1 MSIFDQ
7 EDKITIENLRK
18 IGFVPSG
25 YFLGYAYMTRIF
37 LAAHPIYTHHIY
49 PFSST
54 VNWKEKDTNTIEI
67 IRGVR
72 NHYKTKNYNINDIG
86 DLNILLHKEKEW
98 VLEQIANVSFN
109 GNIEYVRNNIKFI

>member
-18 IGFVPSG
+18 IGFVLSG
-25 YFLGYAYMTRIF
+25 HFDGYASMTRIF
-37 LAAHPIYTHHIY
+37 LVTHPIWTHHIY

-54 VNWKEKDTNTIEI
+54 VNWKEKDIGTIEI

-72 NHYKTKNYNINDIG
+72 NDYNTKNYNINDIG
-86 DLNILLHKEKEW
+86 DLNILLHNETEW
-98 VLEQIANVSFN
+98 IIEQIANASFS
-109 GNIEYVRNNIKFI
+109 GNVEFVRNYIKFI

>member
-1 MSIFDQ
+1 MSIFEQ

-18 IGFVPSG
+18 IGFIPSG
-25 YFLGYAYMTRIF
+25 YFDGYAYMTHIL
-37 LAAHPIYTHHIY
+37 LATHPIYTHHIY

-54 VNWKEKDTNTIEI
+54 VNWKEKDISTVEI

-72 NHYKTKNYNINDIG
+72 NHYNTEKYNINDIG

-98 VLEQIANVSFN
+98 VIEQIANASFN
-109 GNIEYVRNNIKFI
+109 ASKEYVRNYIKFI

>member
-25 YFLGYAYMTRIF
+25 YFNGYAYMTRIF

-67 IRGVR
+67 IRDFR
-72 NHYKTKNYNINDIG
+72 NHYNTKNYNINDIG
-86 DLNILLHKEKEW
+86 DLNILLHNEQEW
-98 VLEQIANVSFN
+98 VIEQIANDSYN
-109 GNIEYVRNNIKFI
+109 RSIEFVRNYIKFI

>member
-25 YFLGYAYMTRIF
+25 YFDGYTYMTQIF
-37 LAAHPIYTHHIY
+37 LAAHPTYTHHIY

-67 IRGVR
+67 IRGFR
-72 NHYKTKNYNINDIG
+72 NHYNTKNYNINDIG

-98 VLEQIANVSFN
+98 VIEQVANESFN
-109 GNIEYVRNNIKFI
+109 TSIEYVRNYIKFI

>member
-1 MSIFDQ
+1 MSIFEQ

-25 YFLGYAYMTRIF
+25 YFDGYAYMTRIF
-37 LAAHPIYTHHIY
+37 LATHPTYTHHIY

-54 VNWKEKDTNTIEI
+54 VNWKEKDTSTIEI

-86 DLNILLHKEKEW
+86 DLNILLHNEKEW
-98 VLEQIANVSFN
+98 VIEQIANESFN
-109 GNIEYVRNNIKFI
+109 SSKEYVKNYIKFI

>member
-18 IGFVPSG
+18 FGFVPSG
-25 YFLGYAYMTRIF
+25 HIGGYTNMTRIF
-37 LAAHPIYTHHIY
+37 LAKHHVITHHVY

-54 VNWKEKDTNTIEI
+54 VNWKEKDIGAIEI

-72 NHYKTKNYNINDIG
+72 NHYNAKNYNINDIG

-98 VLEQIANVSFN
+98 VIEQIANESFN
-109 GNIEYVRNNIKFI
+109 GSIEYTKNCIKFI

>member
-25 YFLGYAYMTRIF
+25 YFDGYAYMTHIL

-54 VNWKEKDTNTIEI
+54 VNWKEKDIGTIEI

-86 DLNILLHKEKEW
+86 DLNILLHNEQEW
-98 VLEQIANVSFN
+98 VIEQIANESFN
-109 GNIEYVRNNIKFI
+109 TSIEYVRNYIKFI

>member
-7 EDKITIENLRK
+7 EDKISIENLRK

-25 YFLGYAYMTRIF
+25 YFDGYAYMTQI
-37 LAAHPIYTHHIY
+37 LIAAHHVYNHYVY

-54 VNWKEKDTNTIEI
+54 VNWKEKDINTIEI
-67 IRGVR
+67 VRGVLDDY
-72 NHYKTKNYNINDIG
+72 NTKNYIINDIG

-98 VLEQIANVSFN
+98 VIEQIANESFN
-109 GNIEYVRNNIKFI
+109 TSIEYVRNYIKFI

>member
-18 IGFVPSG
+18 IGFVPAG
-25 YFLGYAYMTRIF
+25 YIDGYTYMTRIL
-37 LAAHPIYTHHIY
+37 LAVHPTYTHHIY

-54 VNWKEKDTNTIEI
+54 VNWKEKNNSVIEI

-72 NHYKTKNYNINDIG
+72 NNYNTEKYNINDIG

-98 VLEQIANVSFN
+98 VIEQIANELFTES
-109 GNIEYVRNNIKFI
+109 IEYVRNYIKFI

>member
-1 MSIFDQ
+1 MSIFEQ

-25 YFLGYAYMTRIF
+25 YFDGYAYMTHI
-37 LAAHPIYTHHIY
+37 LMATHPIYTHHIY

-54 VNWKEKDTNTIEI
+54 VNWKEKDISTIEI

-72 NHYKTKNYNINDIG
+72 NHYNTEKYNINDIG

-98 VLEQIANVSFN
+98 VIEQIANDSYN
-109 GNIEYVRNNIKFI
+109 GSVEYVRNYIKFI

>member
-25 YFLGYAYMTRIF
+25 YFDGYANMTQLF
-37 LAAHPIYTHHIY
+37 VAAHPIYTHHIY

-54 VNWKEKDTNTIEI
+54 VNWKEKNIGTIEI
-67 IRGVR
+67 IRGFR
-72 NHYKTKNYNINDIG
+72 HHYKSKKYNINDIG
-86 DLNILLHKEKEW
+86 DLNILLHNEKEW
-98 VLEQIANVSFN
+98 VIEQIANESFN
-109 GNIEYVRNNIKFI
+109 ASIEYVRNYIKFI